1 MKRNNFLK
9 KHIMNNSIKY
19 ILCLILLITGIC
31 FGCSAHSRLTQ
42 EKAQSL
48 VTYFSE
54 SVAQST
60 SVHFTEVFK
69 NCLISNFK
77 YILIYFILS
86 MTVYSSWCCLGVVAA
101 KGFAVGFTSDFLIAN
116 YAAHGVAYVLLA
128 ILPSSL
134 LILPLHFFTAIV
146 CINFATDRHKR
157 KDIGARAAMGIV
169 PAIVIIYTIMAVCSL
184 YDAVISPLIFK
195 NMF

>member
-1 MKRNNFLK
+1 MKKDNFLK
-9 KHIMNNSIKY
+9 KHIRNNLGKY
-19 ILCLILLITGIC
+19 ILSVILLITGIC
-31 FGCSAHSRLTQ
+31 FGCSAHSHLAQ

-54 SVAQST
+54 SVEQST

-69 NCLISNFK
+69 NCLISNLK

-86 MTVYSSWCCLGVVAA
+86 MTVYSSWCCLGIVAV
-101 KGFAVGFTSDFLIAN
+101 KGFAVGFTADFLIAN

-134 LILPLHFFTAIV
+134 FILPLHFFAAIV

-169 PAIVIIYTIMAVCSL
+169 PALIIIYTIMAVCSL
-184 YDAVISPLIFK
+184 YDSVISPLIFK